1 MKLNIEL
8 SESLAWYSL
17 VKLNQLLTMIS
28 HWSFSTQYFKTSM
41 IFPLIF
47 TMVDLE
53 NSIDSNSDHSS
64 TLVGLNTSRVESKL
78 FEHGFQDAN
87 RSQLE
92 VLLKCEEAIKK
103 NASKVKS
110 ITCRIRLANIIAIT
124 IFAILAAV

>member
-1 MKLNIEL
+1 
-8 SESLAWYSL
+8 
-17 VKLNQLLTMIS
+17 
-28 HWSFSTQYFKTSM
+28 
-41 IFPLIF
+41 
-47 TMVDLE
+47 MVDLE

-64 TLVGLNTSRVESKL
+64 SLVGLNTSRIESKL

-124 IFAILAAV
+124 IFTILAAV